1 MNRSFRSKALFIV
14 IILWFAITNHQ
25 AGAVESSPSSYADS
39 LKAFEKFVSE
49 QMEIQ
54 RIPGLSIGFIKDEF
68 IWTKGFGY
76 ADLENKVLAKPESSY
91 RLASVTKTITAIAVL
106 QLVERGKIDLEA
118 EVQTYVPYFPKKKW
132 PVTVRQLLGH
142 VGGIS
147 HYKNYDVEGH
157 IKVHKN
163 TQEALAIFQDF
174 DLVAEPGTRYN
185 YSSYGYNLLGAVI
198 EAASG
203 QSYGDYLKEHIFG
216 PLGMKDSRMDD
227 PVELIPHRVRGYRI
241 IEGEIK
247 NSEFVDISSRFAGG
261 GTRSTVVDLLKYA
274 QGIFSG
280 PLLKEET
287 WRQMFTSMVLKDQH
301 LTGYG
306 MGWNVRPVRGHYT
319 VRHSGS
325 QPETRT
331 SLLLFPKEK
340 FAVAIGC
347 NRERADLVPFM
358 RGLIQL
364 LMDED
369 IRSSAYTPSRTEQA
383 IYDACAEAFFY
394 GFSFYDK
401 HETHLSKNSQE
412 LKEAFSYFHKHVNEA
427 ALMNNFKAAKK
438 KLDDGI
444 HPLSNQAF
452 VKIGSYMASA
462 LDRNLGKE
470 RLEEYHHAGTL
481 SFFKDYIVLS
491 EKRPE
496 LKNFQFEKNFCELI
510 SLWEKDWR
518 TTQTDY
524 VRSLFLTANTDFDE
538 VGPKLKEIFS
548 GAEIYKD
555 FSSDMDRIAQKLLE
569 QNRND
574 ETLRML
580 HLSQELYPNSPAPYS
595 SLAFAKI
602 WIGNAAEARHLFHKA
617 RAINPSHP
625 AVEINQFYR
634 YARQLE
640 QAKKIKEAT
649 LLGEIATEL
658 FPKEARLYADFAD
671 LFLQTGQ
678 KDKAIKYLKKALE
691 INPEHEA
698 AKTKLEKLRKDK
710 EKEK

>member
-1 MNRSFRSKALFIV
+1 MNKQFRSRTLFIV
-14 IILWFAITNHQ
+14 IILWFAITSHHV
-25 AGAVESSPSSYADS
+25 GAVGSSLSSYAGE
-39 LKAFEKFVSE
+39 LEAFEKFVSE
-49 QMEIQ
+49 QMETQ
-54 RIPGLSIGFIKDEF
+54 KIPGLSIGFVKDDF

-76 ADLENKVLAKPESSY
+76 ADLENMVPAKPESSY

-106 QLVERGKIDLEA
+106 QLAEKGKIDLKA

-132 PVTVRQLLGH
+132 PVTVRRLLGH
-142 VGGIS
+142 LGGIS

-157 IKVHKN
+157 IKVYKN
-163 TQEALAIFQDF
+163 TEKALAIFQGF

-198 EAASG
+198 EGASG
-203 QSYGDYLKEHIFG
+203 QSYGDYIKEHIFD
-216 PLGMKDSRMDD
+216 PLGMKDSRIDD
-227 PVELIPHRVRGYRI
+227 PVELIPNRVRGYRI
-241 IEGEIK
+241 IDGEIK
-247 NSEFVDISSRFAGG
+247 NSEYVDISSRFAAG

-280 PLLKEET
+280 QLLKEET
-287 WRQMFTSMVLKDQH
+287 WRQMFTSMVLRNQH

-306 MGWNVRPVRGHYT
+306 MGWNVRPVRGHYA

-331 SLLLFPKEK
+331 YLLLFPKEK

-347 NRERADLVPFM
+347 NRERADLVPFT
-358 RGLIQL
+358 RRLIQL
-364 LMDED
+364 LLDED
-369 IRSSAYTPSRTEQA
+369 IRSTAYAPSRTEQA

-394 GFSFYDK
+394 GLSFYDRYG
-401 HETHLSKNSQE
+401 THLSKDGEE
-412 LKEAFSYFHKHVNEA
+412 LKEAFSYFLEYVSEA
-427 ALMNNFKAAKK
+427 PLMNNFKATKK

-452 VKIGSYMASA
+452 VKIGSFMASA
-462 LDRNLGKE
+462 LERALGEEKV
-470 RLEEYHHAGTL
+470 EEYHRTGIL
-481 SFFKDYIVLS
+481 SFFKDYIS
-491 EKRPE
+491 ISQKRPE
-496 LKNFQFEKNFCELI
+496 LKNFRFEKNFCELI
-510 SLWEKDWR
+510 FLWEKDWR
-518 TTQTDY
+518 ATHTDY
-524 VRSLFLTANTDFDE
+524 VRSLFLTTNTDFDE
-538 VGPKLKEIFS
+538 VGPKLKKIFS
-548 GAEIYKD
+548 GAELYKD

-580 HLSQELYPNSPAPYS
+580 VLSQELYPNSPAPYS

-602 WIGNAAEARHLFHKA
+602 WMGNAAEARHLFHKA
-617 RAINPSHP
+617 RAVNPSHP
-625 AVEINQFYR
+625 AVEANQFYR

-640 QAKKIKEAT
+640 QTKKIKEAT

-658 FPKEARLYADFAD
+658 FPKEARLHADFAD
-671 LFLQTGQ
+671 LFLQAGQ
-678 KDKAIKYLKKALE
+678 RDKAIKYLKKALE
-691 INPEHEA
+691 IDPEYEP
-698 AKTKLEKLRKDK
+698 AKTKLEELRKDK